1 MEKLSRQRKVIIFL
15 IFCLSGFSALV
26 YEVLWTKHLSLAFGT
41 TMTAVSI
48 VAATFMAGLAIGGY
62 LLGRFADQDDNLL
75 KIYAL
80 LEVGIAVFA
89 LLFPPT
95 LAVISALHVWLLK
108 ALPNH
113 DIFNHFLQ
121 LGLSGILLIPP
132 TVCMGGTFP
141 VMCRLF
147 ARSKS
152 GGQIGRLYA
161 INTLG
166 AASGAFLC
174 GYYLIP
180 ELGMS
185 LTNLAAVGLNLLAA
199 VVSWIFS
206 KTASQDAPEK
216 GVAPSVP
223 SQVSISIKKRPILTA
238 TALIGFL
245 TLAYEILW
253 TRVFM
258 LFLGNTSYAFSMMLS
273 SFLISIAIGGAL
285 YARLVKPQLNER
297 KLFVRLTFVMGLS
310 ILCTVP
316 FYDQLASAFQWAHDF
331 ALDNWSLLTFLSGL
345 IVFLVICLPIVISG
359 ALLPAAIAILDPGER
374 RTGEGVGRIV
384 LCNTIGAVLGSLVT
398 AFLLIPNL
406 GSQTSFM
413 ALAVVNLV
421 LSTILAL
428 IYYTPS
434 PMRYAR
440 IALVSAAGL
449 SLAYLAPDWNQG
461 LMNSGVYIYAAR
473 YREAGGIDMV
483 LDQERIIEVIEGLD
497 TTVAIH
503 ESLDGQHRFFTV
515 NGKTDGGSG
524 QDMKT
529 QLLIGHLP
537 MLLHPQ
543 PTDTL
548 VIGLGTGITLTGLSG
563 HPTEK
568 IHCVEISAEVVEAS
582 HYFRDTHQDVLADP
596 KTSLVI
602 NDGRNLLLT
611 EDPGRYDV
619 IISEPSNP
627 WQCGNANLFTHDFYQ
642 LAASRLKPGGLFAQ
656 WIGLYDITPENLQVA
671 VNTLLQTFPQALAFR
686 ANSDLIIV
694 AGFNPLNFD
703 YMGIQERLK
712 SPGVGEAM
720 RGIGIASAGELIA
733 KHYLNSEES
742 LGEFSKGARLNTD
755 NLPVLEYSAHF
766 LVGEKSAGTLQ
777 MDNISSLNEVSQNVA
792 LPLTNLGSDL
802 PSVANAL
809 RELGEHYRNAGRTN
823 AARNLLM
830 KARELDMQSNR
841 AG

>member
-1 MEKLSRQRKVIIFL
+1 MEKLNRQRKAVIFL

-62 LLGRFADQDDNLL
+62 LLGRFADRDTNLL

-80 LEVGIAVFA
+80 LELGIALFA

-95 LAVISALHVWLLK
+95 LKVVSSLHVWLVNL
-108 ALPNH
+108 LPNH
-113 DIFNHFLQ
+113 ELFNHSMHF
-121 LGLSGILLIPP
+121 GLAAVLLLPP

-141 VMCRLF
+141 VMCRFF
-147 ARSKS
+147 ARNKS

-166 AASGAFLC
+166 AAIGAFLC
-174 GYYLIP
+174 GYFLIP
-180 ELGMS
+180 ELGMFA
-185 LTNLAAVGLNLLAA
+185 TNLGAVGLNLLAA
-199 VVSWIFS
+199 IVSWHFS
-206 KTASQDAPEK
+206 KSARKATADNC
-216 GVAPSVP
+216 VA
-223 SQVSISIKKRPILTA
+223 QTSISQTSISVKKRPILTA

-273 SFLISIAIGGAL
+273 SFLVSIAFGGAL

-297 KLFVRLTFVMGLS
+297 KLFVRLTFFMGLS

-316 FYDQLASAFQWAHDF
+316 FYDQLAYLFQWVHDI
-331 ALDNWSLLTFLSGL
+331 ALDNWGLLTLLSGL
-345 IVFLVICLPIVISG
+345 IVFLVICLPIIISG
-359 ALLPAAIAILDPGER
+359 ALLPAAIAILDPGEH
-374 RTGEGVGRIV
+374 RTGEGVGRVV
-384 LCNTIGAVLGSLVT
+384 LCNTLGAVLGSLVT
-398 AFLLIPNL
+398 AFFLIPNL
-406 GSQTSFM
+406 GSQASFQL
-413 ALAVVNLV
+413 LAVVNLI
-421 LSTILAL
+421 LSTVLAL
-428 IYYTPS
+428 IYYAPS

-440 IALVSAAGL
+440 IALVSTAGL
-449 SLAYLAPDWNQG
+449 ALAYLSPAWDQG
-461 LMNSGVYIYAAR
+461 LINSGVYIYAAR
-473 YREAGGIDMV
+473 YRQAGGIDNV
-483 LDQERIIEVIEGLD
+483 LSQERIVEVIEGLD

-503 ESLDGQHRFFTV
+503 ESLDGQQRFFTV

-524 QDMKT
+524 KDMAT

-563 HPTEK
+563 HPTERIK
-568 IHCVEISAEVVEAS
+568 CVEISAEVVEAS
-582 HYFRDTHQDVLADP
+582 HYFRNTHQDVLADP
-596 KTSLVI
+596 KTTLLI
-602 NDGRNLLLT
+602 NDGRNLLL
-611 EDPGRYDV
+611 EDPKTYDV

-642 LAASRLKPGGLFAQ
+642 LAATRLKPGGLFAQ

-671 VNTLLQTFPQALAFR
+671 VNTLLQTFPEALAFR

-694 AGFNPLNFD
+694 AGFDPLKFD
-703 YMGIQERLK
+703 YLGIQNRLK
-712 SPGVGEAM
+712 NPTISEALQRVG
-720 RGIGIASAGELIA
+720 ITSAGELIA
-733 KHYLNSEES
+733 KHYLSSEMS
-742 LGEFSKGARLNTD
+742 LVEFSKGSELNTD
-755 NLPVLEYSAHF
+755 NLPILEYSGHF

-777 MDNISSLNEVSQNVA
+777 MDNISALNQFSESVA
-792 LPLTNLGSDL
+792 LPLANLGNDL
-802 PSVANAL
+802 PSIASAL
-809 RELGEHYRNAGRTN
+809 RELGEQYQSVGRTN
-823 AARNLLM
+823 AAKSLLD
-830 KARELDMQSNR
+830 KARELELQNNR
-841 AG
+841 PS